1 MPTSNSFDERFAKTV
16 QDFSSRLKEEQKK
29 KKLPF
34 DSLREIVLK
43 KLLTFNRN
51 LQTWVFQSEAF
62 GKYLKS
68 LFDENKRCVY
78 LNDRMPLLFLRD
90 CEIVYELS
98 FPKDMDNQ
106 AYLCLEKFFDETT
119 FEKFC
124 ELLFRKFGP
133 PINF

>member
-1 MPTSNSFDERFAKTV
+1 MPTNNSFDERFLKTV
-16 QDFSSRLKEEQKK
+16 RDFSDKMALQQAKRR
-29 KKLPF
+29 LPF
-34 DSLREIVLK
+34 DVLQERVAK
-43 KLLTFNRN
+43 KLLTFNKN
-51 LQTWVFQSEAF
+51 LQTWVFQSEEF

-78 LNDRMPLLFLRD
+78 LSDRMPLIQLRD
-90 CEIVYELS
+90 CGIVYELS

-106 AYLCLEKFFDETT
+106 AYLCLEDFFDGTT

-124 ELLFRKFGP
+124 DLLFRKFGP